1 MSNCQYRMPCTVIAA
16 LAMASVSIAADPLLF
31 VSSFVT
37 GEQGAIHSYRFDQKT
52 GTLEPVHKHGGT
64 PNPFFLALS
73 PDKKFLYSIQA
84 KQFGSKDDEEM
95 LQVKSLLKGSP
106 AQTCDKIAIGD
117 YIIAVNGKHTH
128 THAHTHRL

>member
-1 MSNCQYRMPCTVIAA
+1 MYNCQYRIPCTVIAA

-37 GEQGAIHSYRFDQKT
+37 GEQGAIHSYRFDQMT

-73 PDKKFLYSIQA
+73 PDKKFLYSIHA
-84 KQFGSKDDEEM
+84 KQFGSKDDEDVAA
-95 LQVKSLLKGSP
+95 LFALLGRWASVLP
-106 AQTCDKIAIGD
+106 H
-117 YIIAVNGKHTH
+117 N
-128 THAHTHRL
+128 

>member
-1 MSNCQYRMPCTVIAA
+1 
-16 LAMASVSIAADPLLF
+16 
-31 VSSFVT
+31 
-37 GEQGAIHSYRFDQKT
+37 
-52 GTLEPVHKHGGT
+52 
-64 PNPFFLALS
+64 
-73 PDKKFLYSIQA
+73 
-84 KQFGSKDDEEM
+84 M

>member
-64 PNPFFLALS
+64 PNPFFSRYLPTRNSFIRFMPSSLA
-73 PDKKFLYSIQA
+73 A
-84 KQFGSKDDEEM
+84 KMTKM
-95 LQVKSLLKGSP
+95 SLPLPSGP
-106 AQTCDKIAIGD
+106 TGIW
-117 YIIAVNGKHTH
+117 N
-128 THAHTHRL
+128 